1 MQKILFICHGNI
13 CRSPMAEFIFKHIAE
28 INGTS
33 PLFEVASAATS
44 REEIGND
51 IYPPAKHI
59 LTMHGI
65 PFNSRSARQMT
76 KADYDYYDHIILM
89 DGNNIRNF
97 TRMFGEPSSKVKL
110 LMSFTDR
117 PGDVSDPWYSGDF
130 ETAYSDIHEG
140 CVGLY
145 NFLLKDAEK

>member
-1 MQKILFICHGNI
+1 
-13 CRSPMAEFIFKHIAE
+13 MAEFIFKHIVE

-33 PLFEVASAATS
+33 LFFEVASAATS

-89 DGNNIRNF
+89 DRNNIRNF
-97 TRMFGEPSSKVKL
+97 IRMFGKPSSKVKL
-110 LMSFTDR
+110 LMDFTGR

-140 CVGLY
+140 CMGLY
-145 NFLLKDAEK
+145 KFLLKDAEK